1 MFRPK
6 SWALSAMPVLGVAG
20 ALFAATTTCDLNGDG
35 SVNVADLQL
44 VINEAMGAA
53 PPVHDLN
60 GDGVVNVADVQIALD
75 AVLHEGCASDASLTL
90 TFPAIPNQS
99 LGISPFVISARAVT
113 GITHFSSTTAAVCTV
128 AGDLVTLKHTGAC
141 SVAATQPGSSA
152 TTTRSFT
159 VNLAR
164 ASIAFTAATGSPI
177 AVGTNPNSVAA
188 GDFNGDGVPD
198 LAVANEVS
206 SNLTVLLGNGSG
218 GFAAAPNSPVALS
231 GGPVAVAVGDFNGDG
246 YQDLAVANLNG
257 NNVAVL
263 LGDGTGHFAPVPGSP
278 FAAGTNPDFVA
289 IGDFNSDGVPD
300 LVVSNL
306 NSNNVTVLLG
316 NGGGGFTA
324 ATGSPITVGTS
335 PQAVAIGDYNGDGK
349 LDLAVANYSGSISIL
364 LGNGSGSF
372 TAASGSPIATGGMT
386 ASVVTGDFNGDGIA
400 DLAAGT
406 YDTSSVA
413 VFLGN
418 GSGGFTAVTGSPFPA
433 GAGRGVISVA
443 DFNGDGVQDLVVAN
457 ANANNITVLLGN
469 GAGKFTAMSGSPFA
483 TGSEPVCVAVA
494 DFNRDGIEDIAVVN
508 LLSSDLTVLLG
519 SGH

>member
-1 MFRPK
+1 MFRPH
-6 SWALSAMPVLGVAG
+6 SWVLSAIPVVGIAG

-44 VINEAMGAA
+44 VINEAMGAS

-60 GDGVVNVADVQIALD
+60 GDGIVNVADIQIALD
-75 AVLHEGCASDASLTL
+75 AVLHEGCASDNSPTL
-90 TFPAIPNQS
+90 TFPAIPTQA

-113 GITHFSSTTAAVCTV
+113 GVTHFSSTTAAVCSV
-128 AGDLVTLKHTGAC
+128 ADDLVTLSHTGTC
-141 SVAATQPGSSA
+141 SVAAGQPGTSA

-159 VNLAR
+159 VKLTQA
-164 ASIAFTAATGSPI
+164 AAAFAAVTGSPI
-177 AVGTNPNSVAA
+177 PVGTNPNSVAA

-198 LAVANEVS
+198 LAIANEMS
-206 SNLTVLLGNGSG
+206 SNVTVLLGNGSG
-218 GFAAAPNSPVALS
+218 GFTAAPNSPIAVS

-246 YQDLAVANLNG
+246 YHDLAVANLNG
-257 NNVAVL
+257 NNVAIL
-263 LGDGTGHFAPVPGSP
+263 LGDGAGRFAPVPGSP
-278 FAAGTNPDFVA
+278 FTTGTNPDFVA
-289 IGDFNSDGVPD
+289 IGDFNGDGVQD

-306 NSNNVTVLLG
+306 NSNNVTVFLG
-316 NGGGGFTA
+316 NGAGGFTA
-324 ATGSPITVGTS
+324 ASGSPITVGTS
-335 PQAVAIGDYNGDGK
+335 PQAVALGDFNGDGK

-364 LGNGSGSF
+364 LGNGAGGF
-372 TAASGSPIATGGMT
+372 TAASGSPLASGGMT

-406 YDTSSVA
+406 YDTGSVA

-433 GAGRGVISVA
+433 GAGRGVITVA

-457 ANANNITVLLGN
+457 ANANNVAVLLGN

-483 TGSEPVCVAVA
+483 AGTEPVCVAVA

-508 LLSSDLTVLLG
+508 LLSSNLTVLLG
-519 SGH
+519 SAH